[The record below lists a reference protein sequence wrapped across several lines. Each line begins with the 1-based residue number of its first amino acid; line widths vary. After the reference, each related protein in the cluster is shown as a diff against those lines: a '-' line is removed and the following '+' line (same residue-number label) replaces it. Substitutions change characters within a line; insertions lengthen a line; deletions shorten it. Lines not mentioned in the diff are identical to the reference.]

1 MIKELV
7 HILKEKG
14 LTITTMESCTGGA
27 LISAIT
33 DIEGASSI
41 TEGGYVTYSN
51 KAKIDIGVNSEVI
64 SKYGVYSKET
74 AIAMSNVCRRLK
86 KADIGVGITGSLNNV
101 DIHNKDSQPC
111 KVYYCITYNTSDYVF
126 EINVPKI
133 ERKQQKEHIV
143 NDVVMML
150 LEIIKGG
157 KKDCLASI

>member
-51 KAKIDIGVNSEVI
+51 DAKIQAGVSENI
-64 SKYGVYSKET
+64 INTFGVYSKET
-74 AIAMSNVCRRLK
+74 AVEMAKVCKTLR
-86 KADIGVGITGSLNNV
+86 KADIGIGVTGSLNNI
-101 DIHNKDSQPC
+101 DLSNKDSVPC
-111 KVYYCITYNTSDYVF
+111 RVFYAICYDEAIEVF
-126 EINVPKI
+126 EIEVPKFSRNI
-133 ERKQQKEHIV
+133 QKKCIV
-143 NDVVMML
+143 NEVFGKVL
-150 LEIIKGG
+150 LIIG
-157 KKDCLASI
+157 D